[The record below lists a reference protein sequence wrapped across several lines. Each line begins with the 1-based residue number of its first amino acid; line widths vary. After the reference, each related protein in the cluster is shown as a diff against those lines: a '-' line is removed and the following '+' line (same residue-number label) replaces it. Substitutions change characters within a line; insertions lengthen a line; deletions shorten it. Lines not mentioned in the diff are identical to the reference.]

1 LPAFHRKRVE
11 SYRDTMVAYTQRLLD
26 SWRPGEQVDMLGEM
40 QRLTMSVAA
49 KTLFNVEI
57 SERTEELGQ
66 AFATALEQA
75 NTYWV
80 WRSIPFFRW
89 NLPLTPY
96 GRLYRAMAEL
106 DRFVY
111 QVIVERR
118 ASSQDAGDIIS
129 MLLAARE
136 EDGTALS
143 DRQVRDE
150 AMAILLAGH
159 ETTANVLTW
168 ALYLLSRDATAR
180 EKLLGELSTVLTGRA
195 PTVEDLAHLP
205 YLEMVINEM
214 LRLYP
219 PAWVLLRRASE
230 TVEIDVIWLSQWVTH
245 RMPEYFPDPET
256 FMPER
261 FDPQHGMK
269 HPQFAFFPFGAGPR
283 LCLGKMFASME
294 ARIVLAIL
302 LQHYTPVLADASPVV
317 PRPLITLRSKDGMR
331 MRIEEAILP
340 TAIKG

>member
-1 LPAFHRKRVE
+1 
-11 SYRDTMVAYTQRLLD
+11 
-26 SWRPGEQVDMLGEM
+26 
-40 QRLTMSVAA
+40 
-49 KTLFNVEI
+49 
-57 SERTEELGQ
+57 
-66 AFATALEQA
+66 
-75 NTYWV
+75 
-80 WRSIPFFRW
+80 
-89 NLPLTPY
+89 
-96 GRLYRAMAEL
+96 
-106 DRFVY
+106 
-111 QVIVERR
+111 
-118 ASSQDAGDIIS
+118 
-129 MLLAARE
+129 MLLAARD
-136 EDGTALS
+136 EDGSALS

-150 AMAILLAGH
+150 AMTILLAGH

-168 ALYLLSRDATAR
+168 ALYLLSLYNTAR
-180 EKLLGELSTVLTGRA
+180 EKLLDELSTVLVGRA

-205 YLEMVINEM
+205 YLKMVINET

-219 PAWVLLRRASE
+219 PAWVLLRQASE
-230 TVEIDVIWLSQWVTH
+230 TVEIDGTRVAAGDVIWLSQWVMH

-269 HPQFAFFPFGAGPR
+269 HPQFAFFPFGGGPR